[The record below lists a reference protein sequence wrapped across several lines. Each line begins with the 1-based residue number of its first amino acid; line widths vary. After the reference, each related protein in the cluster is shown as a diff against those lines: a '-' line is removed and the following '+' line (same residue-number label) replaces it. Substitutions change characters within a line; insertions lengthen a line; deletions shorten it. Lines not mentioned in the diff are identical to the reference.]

1 MNNSDFDIDVDK
13 VVKHWLETSDD
24 DFETMLNLY
33 QSKSYGW
40 CLFLGHISSKS
51 YSKHIM

>member
-24 DFETMLNLY
+24 DFET
-33 QSKSYGW
+33 
-40 CLFLGHISSKS
+40 LFPDTERRSIK
-51 YSKHIM
+51 